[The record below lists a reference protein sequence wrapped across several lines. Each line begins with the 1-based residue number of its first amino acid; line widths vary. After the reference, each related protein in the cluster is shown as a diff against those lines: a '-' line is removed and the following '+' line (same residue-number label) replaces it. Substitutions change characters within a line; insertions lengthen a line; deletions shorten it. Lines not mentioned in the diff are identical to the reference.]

1 MNICDKDIIYNNFTL
16 EIKEIILP
24 VFLYDC
30 EAWSLALKEEVVFT
44 QDSEANIW
52 AQEG

>member
-1 MNICDKDIIYNNFTL
+1 MHDLYIY
-16 EIKEIILP
+16 IYIYIYIYRHKAKGRPIL
-24 VFLYDC
+24 
-30 EAWSLALKEEVVFT
+30 K